1 MRALFSIKL
10 ILLALLVSIP
20 LAGSVACDSGAKE
33 FNLQILR
40 GALTL
45 SPAVLRVE
53 QHRDVLL
60 NIDAD
65 EAGTLRISGIEMEA
79 QLDPTKITP
88 VTFNAVLIG
97 SFSVTWQPADEALP
111 TEIGKLDVFPAR

>member
-10 ILLALLVSIP
+10 ILLSVLVTIP
-20 LAGSVACDSGAKE
+20 LIASVGCDSGAKD

-60 NIDAD
+60 NMSTD
-65 EAGTLRISGIEMEA
+65 EAGTLRIPDIEVEA
-79 QLDPTKITP
+79 QLDPAAITP
-88 VTFNAVLIG
+88 VEFNAVRIG
-97 SFSVTWQPADEALP
+97 SFTVTWQGEGEDAPIEVA
-111 TEIGKLDVFPAR
+111 KLDVFPAR